1 MRKMK
6 TVEAKAY
13 AYNFIDGKYLPK
25 GKDEYYLRNE
35 QAEKKDYRSLTYN
48 EVEALI
54 KNGNSCT
61 NWDDVLVEDPFNP
74 ALLKNNIFA
83 GLVRIGKMENSYL
96 QYHDFIVPIGITN
109 SRIISSDILG
119 DCAIHDCA
127 YISHYIIGER
137 VILSRI
143 DELCTTNHSKF
154 GEGIVKDG
162 EEEAVRV
169 AIDVLN
175 ETGGREVL
183 PFSEIIPADAYLW
196 ARFREDKKLIAYLKK
211 MTQST
216 ADTRC
221 GFYGVI
227 GSECCIKSCRI
238 IKDVNFGEAVYV
250 KGANKLKNLTI
261 KSTFEEQSQIGEGVE
276 LVNGIIGLGSRI
288 FYGVKAVRFVT
299 GSNCEVK
306 YGARLIHS
314 ILGDNSTIS
323 CCEVLNALIFPFHEQ
338 HHNNSFLIAALVRG
352 QSNIAAGATIGS
364 NHNTRGNDGEL
375 VAGRGFWPGL
385 CTTFKHNSKFASFVL
400 VSKANYNYEL
410 NIKFPFSLVI
420 NNEHD
425 GQLEIMPAYYW
436 MHNMY
441 SLERN
446 NKKFLKRDR
455 RVKKVQIIETDY
467 LAPDTACEIME
478 AMQILENKIV
488 EAWKAET
495 KEELTIREIL
505 TQHLDKAKTLKIYCE
520 ERVFE
525 RSKRRVR
532 LLKPAESWLAYRQ
545 MLVWYGIKTL
555 TAYFAGTEKSTE
567 TDKTSETENN
577 KKAVKIS
584 KTKKT
589 LADFKNLKTE
599 NVSLVWENLGGQLIN
614 DERLSVLRKNI
625 GAGKYKT
632 WKEIHNAYYEF
643 HTYYE
648 DDKAENAYIALLTA
662 TGEKTISEECFKSLV
677 KEACEICDYIA
688 EQIFATKNKD
698 YTDKFR
704 EITYR
709 NKAEHKAVISPLQKN
724 EIVSGAKT
732 EADER
737 KKFLK
742 RFL

>member
-1 MRKMK
+1 MK

-13 AYNFIDGKYLPK
+13 AYNFIDGKFLPK

-35 QAEKKDYRSLTYN
+35 QAEKKDYRNLTYS

-61 NWDDVLVEDPFNP
+61 NWDDVLVEEPFNP

-119 DCAIHDCA
+119 NCAIHDCT

-143 DELCTTNHSKF
+143 DELGTTNHSKF

-169 AIDVLN
+169 TIDVLN
-175 ETGGREVL
+175 EAGGREVL
-183 PFSEIIPADAYLW
+183 PFSEIIPADSYLW

-211 MTQST
+211 MTQNT
-216 ADTRC
+216 ADTRR
-221 GFYGVI
+221 GFYGMI

-261 KSTFEEQSQIGEGVE
+261 KSTFEEQTQIGEGVE

-338 HHNNSFLIAALVRG
+338 HHNNSFLIAALVQG

-420 NNEHD
+420 NNEHAE
-425 GQLEIMPAYYW
+425 QLEIMPAYYW

-455 RVKKVQIIETDY
+455 RIKKVQIIETDY

-478 AMQILENKIV
+478 AMKILEKKIV
-488 EAWKAET
+488 DAWQAET
-495 KEELTIREIL
+495 NKVLPIEEIVTK
-505 TQHLDKAKTLKIYCE
+505 HLDKAKALEIYCKE
-520 ERVFE
+520 HTFE

-532 LLKPAESWLAYRQ
+532 LLKPVESWLAYRQ
-545 MLVWYGIKTL
+545 MLVWYGVKTL
-555 TAYFAGTEKSTE
+555 TAYFAE
-567 TDKTSETENN
+567 
-577 KKAVKIS
+577 
-584 KTKKT
+584 TKKT
-589 LADFKNLKTE
+589 IADFKNLKNETTD
-599 NVSLVWENLGGQLIN
+599 LVWENLGGQLIN
-614 DERLSVLRKNI
+614 DKRLSVLRKNI
-625 GAGKYKT
+625 GTGKYKT
-632 WKEIHNAYYEF
+632 WKEIHNAYFEF
-643 HTYYE
+643 HKHYE
-648 DDKAENAYIALLTA
+648 DDKAENAYLALLA
-662 TGEKTISEECFKSLV
+662 VTGEKIITEELFKTLV

-688 EQIFATKNKD
+688 EQVYATKKKD
-698 YTDKFR
+698 YTDEFR
-704 EITYR
+704 KITFR
-709 NKAEHKAVISPLQKN
+709 NKAEERAVISDLQKN
-724 EIVSGAKT
+724 EVVSGAKL
-732 EADER
+732 EAEER

-742 RFL
+742 KFL